1 MNIGEAARRAGISAK
16 RVRHYESIGLI
27 PKATRSEGNYRAYSQ
42 GDVHALTFVRRA
54 RALGFAIEDI
64 RALLGLWRNKRR
76 SSGDVKRLVERHA
89 EDLRERIEELRVML
103 SALEHLAQ
111 HCHGD
116 DRPDCPILEDLG
128 REQH

>member
-27 PKATRSEGNYRAYSQ
+27 PRAARSDGNYRAYSDS
-42 GDVHALTFVRRA
+42 DVHALAFVRRA

-64 RALLGLWRNKRR
+64 RALLGLWRDKRR
-76 SSGDVKRLVERHA
+76 SSRDVKRLVERHVKQ
-89 EDLRERIEELRVML
+89 LRERMTELQAML
-103 SALEHLAQ
+103 ATLEHLAK

-128 REQH
+128 RAQH